1 MLPKRPERAD
11 TGTLIWEY
19 IDGQT
24 SPTRLAQL
32 EERLRTRKQDRERFV
47 DSATLHAMLT
57 EVFRQNVA
65 LRQDISAGGDETIQ
79 AELERPRPRR
89 KQSAA

>member
-11 TGTLIWEY
+11 SDTLIWEY
-19 IDGQT
+19 LDGQT
-24 SPTRLAQL
+24 TPTRLAQL
-32 EERLRTRKQDRERFV
+32 EERLRARKQDRERFV

-65 LRQDISAGGDETIQ
+65 LRQAISAGGDEACE
-79 AELERPRPRR
+79 AELERPRSRR
-89 KQSAA
+89 KRSAA

>member
-1 MLPKRPERAD
+1 MLPKRPQRAD
-11 TGTLIWEY
+11 TDTLIWEY

-32 EERLRTRKQDRERFV
+32 EERLRISKSARDKFV

-65 LRQDISAGGDETIQ
+65 LRQAISAGGDETTQ
-79 AELERPRPRR
+79 AELERERPRR
-89 KQSAA
+89 KRSAA